1 MKNLNNKLLNI
12 IASIVLLFSLSNAN
26 AQNVG
31 INATGAIPD
40 PSAALDIAFED
51 IGVLIPR
58 IALSSKL
65 DESIISAPA
74 TSLLIYNTATAGTS
88 PNNVR
93 PGFYYW
99 NGTNWVRIKN
109 KTNKKFLAADVAATT
124 TTLIDVTGL
133 SFPVE
138 IGETYKFKFFIIF
151 TASSTARGS
160 RWTLNGPTVNF
171 LKYFSTYPS
180 SASANVYYYQSSYNG
195 ATITANSGSTTSNI
209 AVIEGIIN
217 CSSDASEV
225 IARMAAEAATITAKS
240 GISFVEWEILD

>member
-1 MKNLNNKLLNI
+1 MKKINLTITLLVFSI
-12 IASIVLLFSLSNAN
+12 ILFTHSVSI

-31 INATGAIPD
+31 ISATGATPD
-40 PSAALDIAFED
+40 PSAALDIAFTD
-51 IGVLIPR
+51 KGVLIPR

-65 DESIISAPA
+65 DASVISAPA

-99 NGTNWVRIKN
+99 NGTTWVRIKN
-109 KTNKKFLAADVAATT
+109 KTNRKFLPSDVAATT

-138 IGETYKFKFFIIF
+138 IGETYKFKFFIIY

-160 RWTLNGPTVNF
+160 RWALNGPALNF
-171 LKYFSTYPS
+171 LRCFSTYPS
-180 SASANVYYYQSSYNG
+180 SSSANVFYYQSTYNG

-240 GISFVEWEILD
+240 GVSFVEWEILD

>member
-1 MKNLNNKLLNI
+1 MKKINQTITLVVFSIILL
-12 IASIVLLFSLSNAN
+12 SFSVSN

-31 INATGAIPD
+31 INATGTTPD
-40 PSAALDIAFED
+40 PSAALDIAFTD
-51 IGVLIPR
+51 KGVLIPR

-65 DESIISAPA
+65 DASVIAAPA

-99 NGTNWVRIKN
+99 NGTTWVRIKN
-109 KTNKKFLAADVAATT
+109 KTNRKFLPSDVAATT

-138 IGETYKFKFFIIF
+138 IGETYKFKFFIIY

-160 RWTLNGPTVNF
+160 RWALNGPTINF
-171 LKYFSTYPS
+171 LRCFSTYPS
-180 SASANVYYYQSSYNG
+180 SASANVFYYQSTYNG

-240 GISFVEWEILD
+240 GVSFVEWEILD